1 MKQQNVL
8 NLACPPIPVVR
19 IGFVGLGNRGLLA
32 IERYMH
38 LDGVEVKALCD
49 LREENIA
56 LASGLLKKFGRP
68 SADCYSEKGGWQE
81 VCKRPDIDLIYIC
94 TDWLTHTDIA
104 VYAMQQGKHVALE
117 VPAAMTVADCWRLV
131 DTAEQTRRHCMML
144 ENCCYDAYALTT
156 LNMVQQGVFGE
167 ITHAEGAYI
176 HDIRH
181 HYFADANQGGYHN
194 HWIKLYSQTHT
205 GNPYPTHGLGPICQW
220 LGIHRGDRMEYLV
233 SMSSRQA
240 GLSAYAERKFGA
252 GSDEASKDYQMGD
265 VNTTLIHTVK
275 GRTIVLQYDVV
286 TPRPYSRH
294 QTICGTRGFMQK
306 YPVPCVLL
314 DMYGKDPL
322 QGEMLEA
329 VMNQFK
335 HPLTAVIGEE
345 ARQKNMPN
353 EMNYIMDYRLVYCLR
368 HGLPLDQD
376 VYDAAEW
383 SCITELS
390 ELSVR
395 RGSVPVE
402 IPDFTR
408 GHWKLEI

>member
-8 NLACPPIPVVR
+8 NLACEPIPVVR

-32 IERYMH
+32 LERYMH

-49 LREENIA
+49 LREENVK
-56 LASGLLKKFGRP
+56 LASDVLRKFDRP
-68 SADCYSEKGGWQE
+68 SADCYQSWNAWMELCQRK
-81 VCKRPDIDLIYIC
+81 DIDLIYIC

-104 VYAMQQGKHVALE
+104 VYAMQQGKHAALE
-117 VPAAMTVADCWRLV
+117 VPAAMTVKDCWRLV

-144 ENCCYDAYALTT
+144 ENCCYDSYALTT
-156 LNMVQQGVFGE
+156 LNMVQQGIFGE
-167 ITHAEGAYI
+167 VTHAEGAYI

-181 HYFADANQGGYHN
+181 HYFAEANQGGYHN

-220 LGIHRGDRMEYLV
+220 LGIHRGDRMDYLV

-240 GLSAYAERKFGA
+240 GLSAYAEKKFGA
-252 GSDEASKDYQMGD
+252 GSSEAVQDYLMGD

-275 GRTIVLQYDVV
+275 GCSIVLQYDVV
-286 TPRPYSRH
+286 TSRPYSRH

-306 YPVPCVLL
+306 YPVPCVQL
-314 DMYGKDPL
+314 DVYGKEPL
-322 QGEMLEA
+322 QGEMLDA
-329 VMNQFK
+329 VMNQYK
-335 HPLTAVIGEE
+335 HPFTAIIGEE

-353 EMNYIMDYRLVYCLR
+353 EMNYIMDYRLVHCLR
-368 HGLPLDQD
+368 NGLPLDQD

-395 RGSVPVE
+395 QGSIPVE

-408 GHWKLEI
+408 GNWQ

>member
-1 MKQQNVL
+1 MKQHNVL

-19 IGFVGLGNRGLLA
+19 IGFIGLGNRGLLA

-56 LASGLLKKFGRP
+56 LASELLKKHHHPF
-68 SADCYSEKGGWQE
+68 ADCYSMKGAWQE
-81 VCKRPDIDLIYIC
+81 VCGRSDIDLIYIC

-104 VYAMQQGKHVALE
+104 VYAMQQGRHVALE
-117 VPAAMTVADCWRLV
+117 VPAAMTVTDCWRLV
-131 DTAEQTRRHCMML
+131 NTAEQTRRHCMML

-156 LNMVQQGVFGE
+156 LNMVQHGVFGE

-220 LGIHRGDRMEYLV
+220 LGIHRGDRMKYLV

-240 GLSAYAERKFGA
+240 GLSAYAEKKFGSDSSEA
-252 GSDEASKDYQMGD
+252 GQDYLMGD

-314 DMYGKDPL
+314 DMYGKEPL
-322 QGEMLEA
+322 EGEMLEA
-329 VMNQFK
+329 VMNQYK
-335 HPLTAVIGEE
+335 HPFTAVIGEE

-395 RGSVPVE
+395 QGSVSVE

-408 GHWKLEI
+408 GHWNLD